1 MDTTNNGADY
11 APAFAPIAVLVAIAF
26 GVWAWITNWHGISVT
41 VLGHPSTLS
50 PGFLTLAGV
59 TLGVTLFMRASA
71 RTLFAILVLFAGFGF
86 MWLIAQAAPH
96 AV

>member
-1 MDTTNNGADY
+1 MDTTNKGADY
-11 APAFAPIAVLVAIAF
+11 APAFAPLAVLAAVAF
-26 GVWAWITNWHGISVT
+26 GIWAWITHWHGISII

-50 PGFLTLAGV
+50 PGFITLAGV

-71 RTLFAILVLFAGFGF
+71 RTLLAILALFAGFGF
-86 MWLIAQAAPH
+86 MWLIAQAAPY